1 MEMIKSLRV
10 VPTLVKMREEYAA
23 LCLVFCKPEEEQHT
37 LDCRERQATLRQ
49 VLDIMRELLDE
60 VRLAQGDGEG
70 VLDVRKRLNL

>member
-10 VPTLVKMREEYAA
+10 VPTLTKMRETYASI
-23 LCLVFCKPEEEQHT
+23 CLIGCKPEEEDHT
-37 LDCRERQATLRQ
+37 PECRERQAVLRS

-60 VRLAQGDGEG
+60 VRIAQGDGEG